1 MPTMCLPFHGVS
13 TGDLKKRMFLLYKKV
28 CVYVCLSFLLL
39 SSGTAFAGS
48 VSSQV
53 PLTSWVYS
61 ALDKLSGLGLVDSS
75 LQGARPYTRYEVA
88 RQVDA
93 TARSSQVQNVSPAIA
108 GLIRRLEKEVAD
120 TLSDLRSGVA
130 NGYVKPREVQ
140 LNYIYQNGPES
151 EVSGSGV
158 IASQHALNYNN
169 YGFDYGQNNAQIL
182 VQGEARLGDYLLA
195 EARPIVQVQRGGDS
209 GSDLRLLDGRVA
221 LQLGAVEVSAGRQSL
236 WWGQGRHGTLVLSNN
251 TKPLDMFRIT
261 NPTPALLPW
270 IFKYLGPFRFDM
282 FWSQL
287 EEDRVV
293 SEAYFAGMR
302 VNFKPLP
309 WVELGASRGVI
320 FGGTKD
326 YGQGEKIDIDAS
338 DFITII
344 SGKNLAGGDDTSN
357 SVAAIDGRVRLPFL
371 WNAEVYGEYGGEDES
386 NHFLAAHG
394 WLAGVYLPQI
404 EPSGRL
410 SFTFEHTDLSRQDN
424 MAPDWYNHGIFKSG
438 YTYQGKL
445 LGHHV
450 GGAAKDTYM
459 EINAILS
466 EKLLMS
472 IAIDYEER
480 GFRQSIHEKYTE
492 GTLSADWS
500 FSAHYSLTC
509 SLAFGKIEN
518 YDFIAGNDEDLSLVS
533 FGLRGH
539 W

>member
-1 MPTMCLPFHGVS
+1 MFLY
-13 TGDLKKRMFLLYKKV
+13 LKKASLLFILL
-28 CVYVCLSFLLL
+28 CLIPFNAL
-39 SSGTAFAGS
+39 AVPA
-48 VSSQV
+48 SSQV

-61 ALDKLSGLGLVDSS
+61 ALDKLSGIGLVDSS
-75 LQGARPYTRYEVA
+75 LKGARPYTRYEVA

-93 TARSSQVQNVSPAIA
+93 AARASQFQTVSPAIA

-120 TLSDLRSGVA
+120 TLSDLRAGVA

-140 LNYIYQNGPES
+140 FNYIYQNGPVS
-151 EVSGSGV
+151 EISGSGV

-169 YGFDYGQNNAQIL
+169 YGLDYSQNNAQIL

-195 EARPIVQVQRGGDS
+195 EARPIVQVQSGQDS

-251 TKPLDMFRIT
+251 SKPLDMFRIT

-270 IFKYLGPFRFDM
+270 VFKYLGPFRIDM

-338 DFITII
+338 DFITIL

-357 SVAAIDGRVRLPFL
+357 SVAAVDGRLRLPFL

-450 GGAAKDTYM
+450 GGSAKDTYL
-459 EINAILS
+459 EIQAILTDT
-466 EKLLMS
+466 LLMTLGF
-472 IAIDYEER
+472 DNEER
-480 GFRQSIHEKYTE
+480 GFAQPVREKYVQ
-492 GTLSADWS
+492 GLLKMDW
-500 FSAHYSLTC
+500 AVAENYSLNC
-509 SLAFGKIEN
+509 LLSYGKVEN
-518 YDFIAGNDEDLSLVS
+518 FKFIADNNEDISLISV
-533 FGLRGH
+533 GLRGH

>member
-1 MPTMCLPFHGVS
+1 
-13 TGDLKKRMFLLYKKV
+13 MFSLYKNV
-28 CVYVCLSFLLL
+28 CICLSFLLL
-39 SSGTAFAGS
+39 SSAPAFAVPASG
-48 VSSQV
+48 QV
-53 PLTSWVYS
+53 PLSSWVYS

-75 LQGARPYTRYEVA
+75 LRGAKPYTRYEVA

-93 TARSSQVQNVSPAIA
+93 AARASQFQTVSPAIS

-130 NGYVKPREVQ
+130 NGYVKPREIQ
-140 LNYIYQNGPES
+140 FNYIYQNGPES
-151 EVSGSGV
+151 KTSGSGV
-158 IASQHALNYNN
+158 VASQHALNYNN
-169 YGFDYGQNNAQIL
+169 YGLDYDQNNIQIL
-182 VQGEARLGDYLLA
+182 VQGEARLGDFLLA
-195 EARPIVQVQRGGDS
+195 EVRPIIQVQSGEDS
-209 GSDLRLLDGRVA
+209 GSDLHLLDGRIA
-221 LQLGAVEVSAGRQSL
+221 LQLGAMEFSLGRQSL
-236 WWGQGRHGTLVLSNN
+236 WWGQGHHGTLVMSNN
-251 TKPLDMFRIT
+251 AQPLDMLRIT

-270 IFKYLGPFRFDM
+270 VLKYLGPFRIDM

-320 FGGTKD
+320 FGGTRD
-326 YGQGEKIDIDAS
+326 YGQGEKIDLDAS
-338 DFITII
+338 DFITIL

-357 SVAAIDGRVRLPFL
+357 SVAAVDGRLRVPFL

-394 WLAGVYLPQI
+394 WLAGIYLPQI

-410 SFTFEHTDLSRQDN
+410 SLTFEHTDLSRQDN

-450 GGAAKDTYM
+450 GGSAKDTYL
-459 EINAILS
+459 EIDALISETLLLS
-466 EKLLMS
+466 V
-472 IAIDYEER
+472 AFDYEER
-480 GFRQSIHEKYTE
+480 GFRQPIHEKYTE
-492 GTLSADWS
+492 GSLGADWS
-500 FSAHYSLTC
+500 FSPHYSLTC
-509 SLAFGKIEN
+509 SLAFGQIKN
-518 YDFIAGNDEDLSLVS
+518 HNFIAGNDEGLSLVS